1 VREPRQQRTRAA
13 WERALAA
20 GEELFI
26 EGGLEALTVA
36 EVCRRAGMSAPSLY
50 ARIDGRDGLIA
61 AVYEHVMLRV
71 RASDRELI
79 GMLPSPDAPRAER
92 IAAVVAAISEQFSR
106 NADVL
111 RPIIAA
117 SLQDD
122 WVHRRGVEEARRVI
136 DALSAALAVG
146 RDAGR
151 DIATMLFAELVMST
165 MYGVDFASP
174 YSADDADLRA
184 RLVRM
189 ATARADAVD
198 AIPLSRDPAEPRPR

>member
-1 VREPRQQRTRAA
+1 MTELREVREPQQQRTRAA
-13 WERALAA
+13 WQRALEVGA
-20 GEELFI
+20 ELFV
-26 EGGLEALTVA
+26 EGGLDALTVT

-50 ARIDGRDGLIA
+50 ARVDGRDGLIA
-61 AVYEHVMLRV
+61 AVYEHVMV
-71 RASDRELI
+71 RILDTDRELM
-79 GMLPSPDAPRAER
+79 GALPPPDAPRDER
-92 IAAVVAAISEQFSR
+92 IAAVVAAASEQFSR

-117 SLQDD
+117 SLQDA

-136 DALSAALAVG
+136 DALSQGLALG
-146 RDAGR
+146 DEAGR

-174 YSADDADLRA
+174 YSPDDAELRA

-198 AIPLSRDPAEPRPR
+198 AGA